1 MVLASRHALIT
12 VEEIVD
18 DLRQPSPNSTV
29 LPHWTVTAIAEVP
42 GGARPSY
49 AHGYYGRDNA
59 FYTAWDAIAR
69 EREAFLAWMDAHV
82 LIGEAAQ

>member
-1 MVLASRHALIT
+1 MT

-18 DLRQPSPNSTV
+18 DLSRPGPNAMV
-29 LPHWTVTAIAEVP
+29 LPHWTIDADRP
-42 GGARPSY
+42 SSGGARPSY

-69 EREAFLAWMDAHV
+69 DRETFLRLDA
-82 LIGEAAQ
+82 

>member
-1 MVLASRHALIT
+1 VVVT

-18 DLRQPSPNSTV
+18 DLRAPSPNAAV
-29 LPHWTVTAIAEVP
+29 LPHWTINAIVEAP
-42 GGARPSY
+42 GGAHPSY

-69 EREAFLAWMDAHV
+69 DRETFLGWMREHV
-82 LIGEAAQ
+82 LS